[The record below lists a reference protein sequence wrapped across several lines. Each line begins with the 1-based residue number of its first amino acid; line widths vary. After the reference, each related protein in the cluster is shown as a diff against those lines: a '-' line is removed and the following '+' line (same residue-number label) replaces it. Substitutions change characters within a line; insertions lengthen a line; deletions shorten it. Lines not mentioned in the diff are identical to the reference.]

1 MSTNAGRSR
10 RVVLHPLGRHRVV
23 PAVPV
28 VLALL
33 GGIAARMVLERT
45 PLWLD
50 EAQSAAIA
58 AVPLSQLTAVLRQD
72 GHPPLYYVLLHLWME
87 VFGGGDAA
95 VRSLS
100 VVFGVAALVPLAL
113 LARRVGGRAAVGPAI
128 ALAASS
134 PFLVRYSTETRM
146 YALVVLLALSWWLA
160 LLRATQRPTGTRL
173 AVVAVLVAALLY
185 TQYWAMFLLAA
196 GALPLVWRAV
206 RPGETTR
213 SARLVLGAHA
223 VGAVAFVPW
232 LPSLSVQLQ
241 RTGTPWAEAPNPLSA
256 LVYGFADFAGGWTR
270 GTGLALFAVLLV
282 LVLLGAFGRALDPR
296 RIEVDL
302 WGAPA
307 ARPVVALVL
316 IAAGWGLAVV
326 WATQTA
332 FASRY
337 LSIVVGF
344 VLVLAARG
352 VVQFT
357 NELLRSVLLLA
368 AVLLGLVGSWFAVS
382 DDRSQGLEVATA
394 IAGASRASS
403 LVVTC
408 PDQLGP
414 AVARYLPH
422 AQPAVGYPTLAPAA
436 RVDWTDYAE
445 RNTAA
450 SVVERADRIV
460 DLAGRAP
467 VWLAWHGGY
476 RTLEGR
482 CEELRLALA
491 ERLGSPVEVVQPR
504 PGVFE
509 PMWLTRFGSTAG

>member
-23 PAVPV
+23 SVGPV
-28 VLALL
+28 VLGVL
-33 GGIAARMVLERT
+33 GGIALRLVLDRT

-50 EAQSAAIA
+50 EAQSVAIA
-58 AVPLSQLTAVLRQD
+58 AVPLSELTAVLRQD
-72 GHPPLYYVLLHLWME
+72 GHPPLYYAALHLWMGL
-87 VFGGGDAA
+87 FGRSDVA

-100 VVFGVAALVPLAL
+100 VVVGVAALAPLAL
-113 LARRVGGRAAVGPAI
+113 IARRVAGRVAVGPAL
-128 ALAASS
+128 ALGASS

-160 LLRATQRPTGTRL
+160 LLRATQRPTVARL
-173 AVVAVLVAALLY
+173 AVVALLVAAVLY
-185 TQYWAMFLLAA
+185 TQYWGLFLLAA
-196 GALPLVWRAV
+196 GALPLAWRAV
-206 RPGETTR
+206 RRDETAR
-213 SARLVLGAHA
+213 SARLVLAAHA
-223 VGAVAFVPW
+223 VGAVAFLPW
-232 LPSLSVQLQ
+232 LPSLWVQLQ
-241 RTGTPWAEAPNPLSA
+241 RTGTPWAAAPNPLSA

-270 GTGLALFAVLLV
+270 GTGLALFGVLLV

-302 WGAPA
+302 RGAPP

-316 IAAGWGLAVV
+316 VAAGSGLAVV

-337 LSIVVGF
+337 LSIIVGF

-352 VVQFT
+352 VVQFA
-357 NELLRSVLLLA
+357 NELVRSALLVG
-368 AVLLGLVGSWFAVS
+368 AVSLGLAGSWFAVS
-382 DDRSQGLEVATA
+382 DDRSQGSEVATA
-394 IAGASRASS
+394 IATASPAGSV
-403 LVVTC
+403 VVTC

-414 AVARYLPH
+414 AVARYLPGG
-422 AQPAVGYPTLAPAA
+422 QRAVGYPTLAPAG

-445 RNTAA
+445 RNAAA
-450 SVVERADRIV
+450 SVDERADRIV
-460 DLAGRAP
+460 ELAAGEP

-482 CEELRLALA
+482 CEELRSALA
-491 ERLGSPVEVVQPR
+491 ERLGSPIELVQPR

-509 PMWLTRFGSTAG
+509 PMWLTGFGSTAG